1 MSREIG
7 LQARLEICLGPSPH
21 SIATR
26 KVSADFSNITGA
38 SPLLPDP
45 SFRSMMGGPLPACAP
60 GRCLQA
66 GSPSSPGLP
75 SPGCCLQAGSP
86 SSPGLP
92 TQGCC
97 LQAPLPALGS
107 LLQVAVCRLPAPGRC
122 LQAPCSSPGLPLLV
136 EEGSVCSKLREH
148 MEPGGSANP
157 LRLAAFLAKVLK
169 LTVSRWYQRDYR
181 KDFHRCLHLWDSDS
195 VDLGWRA

>member
-21 SIATR
+21 SIAMS

-75 SPGCCLQAGSP
+75 AP
-86 SSPGLP
+86 
-92 TQGCC
+92 GCC
-97 LQAPLPALGS
+97 LQAPLPALGSLFQAAVCRLSVPALGS
-107 LLQVAVCRLPAPGRC
+107 LLQVAVCRLPAPALGSHSWWRKALC
-122 LQAPCSSPGLPLLV
+122 AQSSESTWSLGGL
-136 EEGSVCSKLREH
+136 
-148 MEPGGSANP
+148 
-157 LRLAAFLAKVLK
+157 
-169 LTVSRWYQRDYR
+169 LTPW
-181 KDFHRCLHLWDSDS
+181 
-195 VDLGWRA
+195 G

>member
-21 SIATR
+21 SIAMS

-75 SPGCCLQAGSP
+75 AP
-86 SSPGLP
+86 
-92 TQGCC
+92 GCC
-97 LQAPLPALGS
+97 LQAPLPALGSLFQAAVCRLSVPALGS
-107 LLQVAVCRLPAPGRC
+107 LLQVAVCRLPAPALGSHSWWRKALC
-122 LQAPCSSPGLPLLV
+122 AQSSESTWSLGGL
-136 EEGSVCSKLREH
+136 
-148 MEPGGSANP
+148 
-157 LRLAAFLAKVLK
+157 
-169 LTVSRWYQRDYR
+169 LTP
-181 KDFHRCLHLWDSDS
+181 
-195 VDLGWRA
+195 

>member
-21 SIATR
+21 SIAMS

-75 SPGCCLQAGSP
+75 APGCCLQAGSP

-107 LLQVAVCRLPAPGRC
+107 LFQAAVCRLSVPALGSLLQVAVCRLPAPALGSHSWWRKALC
-122 LQAPCSSPGLPLLV
+122 AQSSESTWSLGGL
-136 EEGSVCSKLREH
+136 
-148 MEPGGSANP
+148 
-157 LRLAAFLAKVLK
+157 
-169 LTVSRWYQRDYR
+169 LTP
-181 KDFHRCLHLWDSDS
+181 
-195 VDLGWRA
+195 